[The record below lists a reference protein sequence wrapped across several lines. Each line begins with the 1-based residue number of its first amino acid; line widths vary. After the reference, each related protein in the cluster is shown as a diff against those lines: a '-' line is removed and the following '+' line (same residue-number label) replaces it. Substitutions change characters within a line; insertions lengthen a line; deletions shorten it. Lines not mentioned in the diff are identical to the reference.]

1 MVYGIHFYLIPC
13 FTLIYKCK
21 FARMYHVRLLILLI
35 SLTSFLFMVLGLIKP
50 WIMLWWEDV
59 QNRRKVIKLYGTT
72 GLSFLIIYWVLQ
84 YV

>member
-1 MVYGIHFYLIPC
+1 
-13 FTLIYKCK
+13 
-21 FARMYHVRLLILLI
+21 MYHVRLLMLLI
-35 SLTSFLFMVLGLIKP
+35 SLTSFLFMVLGLVKP

-72 GLSFLIIYWVLQ
+72 GLSFLIIYWILQ